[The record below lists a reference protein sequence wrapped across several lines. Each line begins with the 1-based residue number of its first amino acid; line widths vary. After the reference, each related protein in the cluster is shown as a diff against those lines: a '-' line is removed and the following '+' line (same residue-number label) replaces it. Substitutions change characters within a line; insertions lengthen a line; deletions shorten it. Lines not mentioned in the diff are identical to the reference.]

1 MTAILDQERVGEED
15 VNNAFLLEDYLRMTD
30 AELSERIEKARQELG
45 ARVVVLGHHYQRDD
59 VIAHA
64 DLTGDSYQL
73 SVMAAQRKDAEFI
86 VFCGVH
92 FMAESADILGQPQQK
107 VILPDLGAGCSMADM
122 ATVEQ
127 VEDAWEQLREI
138 GVLKSKVAPI
148 TYMNSSAAIKAFCG
162 RNEGVVCTSSNAV
175 PLFDIY
181 LKNFDKMM
189 FFPDQHLGRNTGAKF
204 GIAPEQMVLWNPF
217 EELGGSTEAE
227 LHAAK
232 LILWRGH
239 CSVHGRFKPWH
250 VDKIRRDIPAVKV
263 LVHPECMREVVD
275 ISDLNGST
283 SFIINTV
290 ANAPA
295 GTKWAIGT
303 ELNLVLRLQKR
314 FPDKE
319 IHLLAP
325 DLCMCA
331 TMYRIAPQN
340 LAWAMENLVAG
351 RVVNQIKVDDTTKHY
366 ALIALQR
373 MIDFTEQNQSK
384 KN

>member
-1 MTAILDQERVGEED
+1 MTA
-15 VNNAFLLEDYLRMTD
+15 LLEKNLELEEYLVMPED
-30 AELSERIEKARQELG
+30 EMHERIEFARKELG
-45 ARVVVLGHHYQRDD
+45 RRVVILGHHYQRDD
-59 VIAHA
+59 VIRHA

-73 SVMAAQRKDAEFI
+73 SVMASQTDAEYI

-92 FMAESADILGQPQQK
+92 FMAESADILGKPSQR

-127 VEDAWEQLREI
+127 VEDAWEQLRDI
-138 GVLKSKVAPI
+138 GVLDSKVAPI

-175 PLFDIY
+175 PLFDVY
-181 LKNFDKMM
+181 LKEFDKMF

-204 GIAPEQMVLWNPF
+204 GIPAEQMVLWNPH
-217 EELGGSTEAE
+217 EELGGNTAE
-227 LHAAK
+227 NLHNAK

-250 VDKIRRDIPAVKV
+250 VDQIRKQVPGVQV
-263 LVHPECMREVVD
+263 LVHPECVREVVD

-283 SFIINTV
+283 SFIIKTV
-290 ANAPA
+290 ENAPS
-295 GTKWAIGT
+295 GSKWAIGT
-303 ELNLVLRLQKR
+303 EVNLVNRLQQR

-340 LAWAMENLVAG
+340 LAWAIENLLEG
-351 RVVNQIKVDDTTKHY
+351 NVVNEIAVDDETKHF
-366 ALIALQR
+366 ANIALER
-373 MIDFTEQNQSK
+373 MIDLTEKK

>member
-1 MTAILDQERVGEED
+1 MSVVTEQVRP
-15 VNNAFLLEDYLRMTD
+15 LEDFMVMTD
-30 AELSERIEKARQELG
+30 EELATQIEAAREALG
-45 ARVVVLGHHYQRDD
+45 PRVVILGHHYQRDD
-59 VIAHA
+59 VIRHA

-73 SVMAAQRKDAEFI
+73 SVMASQTEAEFI

-92 FMAESADILGQPQQK
+92 FMAESADILGKPQQR

-122 ATVEQ
+122 ATIEQ

-138 GVLKSKVAPI
+138 GVLEQKVAPI

-162 RNEGVVCTSSNAV
+162 RNEGVVCTSSNAI

-181 LKNFDKMM
+181 LKQFDKMF

-204 GIAPEQMVLWNPF
+204 GIPLDKMALWNPH
-217 EELGGSTEAE
+217 EELGGNTEE
-227 LHAAK
+227 QLREAK

-250 VDKIRRDIPAVKV
+250 VDKVRKEIPGVQV
-263 LVHPECMREVVD
+263 LVHPECMREVVE
-275 ISDLNGST
+275 ISDLDGST
-283 SFIINTV
+283 SFIIKTV
-290 ANAPA
+290 ENSPS
-295 GTKWAIGT
+295 GSKWAIGT
-303 ELNLVLRLQKR
+303 ELNLVNRLQQR

-340 LAWAMENLVAG
+340 LAWAMDNLVNG
-351 RVVNQIKVDDTTKHY
+351 VVVNEIVVDDETKHF
-366 ALIALQR
+366 AGIALER
-373 MIDFTEQNQSK
+373 MINFTEK
-384 KN
+384 KG

>member
-1 MTAILDQERVGEED
+1 MGKELMMPAVAEQARVI
-15 VNNAFLLEDYLRMTD
+15 EDYLVMPE
-30 AELSERIEKARQELG
+30 AEIAQRIDEARRELG
-45 ARVVVLGHHYQRDD
+45 RRVVILGHHYQRDD
-59 VIAHA
+59 VIHHA

-73 SVMAAQRKDAEFI
+73 SVLASKTDAEFI

-92 FMAESADILGQPQQK
+92 FMAESADILGKTSQR
-107 VILPDLGAGCSMADM
+107 VILPDMGAGCSMADM
-122 ATVEQ
+122 ATIEQ
-127 VEDAWEQLREI
+127 VEDAWEQLGDI
-138 GVLKSKVAPI
+138 GVLEQKVAPI

-181 LKNFDKMM
+181 LKKFDKMF

-204 GIAPEQMVLWNPF
+204 GIPPEQMVVWNPH
-217 EELGGSTEAE
+217 EELGGNTKEG
-227 LHAAK
+227 LHNAK

-250 VDKIRRDIPAVKV
+250 VDKIREDVPGVKV
-263 LVHPECMREVVD
+263 LVHPECVREVVEK
-275 ISDLNGST
+275 SDLDGST
-283 SFIINTV
+283 SYIIKTV
-290 ANAPA
+290 ENSPA
-295 GTKWAIGT
+295 GSKWAIGT
-303 ELNLVLRLQKR
+303 EVNLVNRLQQR

-340 LAWAMENLVAG
+340 LAWAMGNLVDG
-351 RVVNQIKVDDTTKHY
+351 IVVNEIIVDEETKHY
-366 ALIALQR
+366 ANIALGR
-373 MIDFTEQNQSK
+373 MISLTEK